1 MFLGLGMRSYSPQQV
16 SKAKITETS
25 GHVFQNKGIKLSKVF
40 YGYIQKETMYL
51 QTPDDDRSCH
61 SAEI

>member
-1 MFLGLGMRSYSPQQV
+1 MFLGFRMRSYSPQQV
-16 SKAKITETS
+16 PKAKITEVS
-25 GHVFQNKGIKLSKVF
+25 GHVFQNKGIKVSKVF
-40 YGYIQKETMYL
+40 YVDIQKVTMYL